1 MIKKDADA
9 IFVEFGADLIVD
21 ILFFQNLVLIVNNLN
36 TVCCK
41 ISRNFSKKMK
51 SSNLVPC
58 PCQKDTRP
66 TLNVY

>member
-41 ISRNFSKKMK
+41 ISRNFS
-51 SSNLVPC
+51 
-58 PCQKDTRP
+58 
-66 TLNVY
+66 